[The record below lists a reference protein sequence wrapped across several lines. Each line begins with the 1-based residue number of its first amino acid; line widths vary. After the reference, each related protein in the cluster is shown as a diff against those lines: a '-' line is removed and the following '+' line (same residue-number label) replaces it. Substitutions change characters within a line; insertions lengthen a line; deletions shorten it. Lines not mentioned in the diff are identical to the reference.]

1 MNKIQLEVV
10 GLSYSQSQTGAF
22 ALVLSEIGGV
32 ARRLPII
39 IGAFEAQAISI
50 ELEKI
55 PVSRPLTHDLFK
67 KMGDAFHFTVKEVII
82 YNLLEGIFYAK
93 LICVDHLHNEVEIDS
108 RTSDAIAIAVR
119 FNCPIYTY
127 EFILASA
134 GITINSPESID
145 TPLDFENES
154 TELVNEAQEITKRDF
169 SAIPQSELE
178 HMLANAIENEEY
190 ELASQI
196 RDELERRKL

>member
-1 MNKIQLEVV
+1 MDKIQLEVI

-22 ALVLSEIGGV
+22 ALVLSEIGG
-32 ARRLPII
+32 ASRRLPII

-67 KMGDAFHFTVKEVII
+67 KMADAFHFTIREVII
-82 YNLLEGIFYAK
+82 YNLMEGIFYAK
-93 LICVDHLHNEVEIDS
+93 LICVDHLHNEVEVDC

-134 GITINSPESID
+134 GISINSPSAAEA
-145 TPLDFENES
+145 ENDMAE
-154 TELVNEAQEITKRDF
+154 EAAEFVNEAQQMMKRDF
-169 SAIPQSELE
+169 SSIPQTELE
-178 HMLANAIENEEY
+178 KMLSNAIENEEY

-196 RDELERRKL
+196 RDELERRKS

>member
-1 MNKIQLEVV
+1 MNKIKLEVV

-22 ALVLSEIGGV
+22 ALVLSEVGGA

-67 KMGDAFHFTVKEVII
+67 KMAEAFHFTIKEVSI
-82 YNLLEGIFYAK
+82 YNLQEGVFFAK
-93 LICVDHLHNEVEIDS
+93 LVCLDQFQNEVEIDS

-119 FNCPIYTY
+119 FNSPIYTY

-134 GITINSPESID
+134 GIEINNTSSVDQEAELISEAADYVVESANLKNKD
-145 TPLDFENES
+145 LS
-154 TELVNEAQEITKRDF
+154 
-169 SAIPQSELE
+169 SIPQAELE
-178 HMLANAIENEEY
+178 KMLANAVSNEEY
-190 ELASQI
+190 ELASKI
-196 RDELERRKL
+196 RDELEKRKS